1 MFEDCGSFVETEQSD
16 RHKVSKGTFDTYLIK
31 FIYGGIPLILT
42 ILITLC
48 LAFMKV
54 DEENKKL
61 EAN

>member
-1 MFEDCGSFVETEQSD
+1 MAGWFLSAVGYV
-16 RHKVSKGTFDTYLIK
+16 GTAEVQTQAVNNMIK